1 MGGDT
6 GLLNPGDRVGGNIA
20 DDEASVLLCCCQ
32 LSCIHIGIVVQICA
46 TTATYIED
54 IRRVDDMLPLPHEK
68 PL

>member
-32 LSCIHIGIVVQICA
+32 LSCIHIGIVVQVCA
-46 TTATYIED
+46 TTDTYIED
-54 IRRVDDMLPLPHEK
+54 MRRVDMLPLPHEK